1 MMWTRTLRGRAPEVE
16 AEQTM
21 TDTTSGVPDA
31 RDEVLLE
38 VAAGVATI
46 TLNRPERKN
55 AMTAASW
62 ARLGEIVREVR
73 EDPAV
78 RAVILTGADG
88 EFCAGADLGG
98 PPDPRHPLTRMRSYS
113 DLAVDLY
120 EMPKPVVARVD
131 GVAAGA
137 GCNLAL
143 GCDLVV
149 ATPRSRFSEIFV
161 RRGLSLDFGGAWLLP
176 RVVGMQ
182 QAKRLALLGEI
193 IDAAEAERIG
203 MVTWIR
209 PEDEIDGFVADLA
222 SRLAAGPQT
231 AMALNKLMLH
241 EGSTQEL
248 RAALDSEAR
257 SQVINFATDAPAAKQ
272 AFLDKTEPVF
282 EGRWRL

>member
-1 MMWTRTLRGRAPEVE
+1 
-16 AEQTM
+16 M
-21 TDTTSGVPDA
+21 TDSVNAVPDG
-31 RDEVLLE
+31 RDEVLLDS
-38 VAAGVATI
+38 VDGVGTI
-46 TLNRPERKN
+46 TLNRPTRKN

-62 ARLGEIVREVR
+62 ARLAEAVDEVR
-73 EDPAV
+73 SDPDV
-78 RAVILTGADG
+78 RAVVLTGAGG

-98 PPDPRHPLTRMRSYS
+98 PVDPRHPLNRMRDYA
-113 DLAVDLY
+113 DLAVALY
-120 EMPKPVVARVD
+120 QMPKPVVAKVD
-131 GVAAGA
+131 GVAVGA

-149 ATPRSRFSEIFV
+149 ATPRARFSEIFV

-176 RVVGMQ
+176 RIVGMQ

-193 IDAAEAERIG
+193 IDAGEAERIG

-209 PEDEIDGFVADLA
+209 PEDEIDDFVSELA
-222 SRLAAGPQT
+222 SRLAAGPTT

-241 EGSTQEL
+241 EGSTQDL

-257 SQVINFATDAPAAKQ
+257 SQVINFATDSPAARQ

-282 EGRWRL
+282 DGRWRL